1 MRRNKSQK
9 KHKLVSGE
17 LMIMMLMVMTWQH
30 DKRTALERARRAC
43 TKLRAIICS
52 LQKQQTQVLQ

>member
-30 DKRTALERARRAC
+30 DKRRALQRARRAC